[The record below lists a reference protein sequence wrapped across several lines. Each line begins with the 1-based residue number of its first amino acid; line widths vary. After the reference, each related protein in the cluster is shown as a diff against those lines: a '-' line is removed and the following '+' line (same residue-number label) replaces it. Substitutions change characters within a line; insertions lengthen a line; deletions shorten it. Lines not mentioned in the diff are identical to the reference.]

1 MPLWFFLL
9 LGILFCVLIHINSQ
23 YFFCLLSFYI
33 CAGMDVDNPCKHETQ
48 KWTRSDAILLCT
60 AARRDKKPFLDAS
73 ERVEMLFL
81 LQLRLNASLKKFLQC
96 VWIQRWIG
104 NAYLYSENKWLIQ
117 IDYSCSYLF
126 DADITYIHIWIPSF
140 SDS

>member
-1 MPLWFFLL
+1 MKRKNGRVPTR
-9 LGILFCVLIHINSQ
+9 
-23 YFFCLLSFYI
+23 FY
-33 CAGMDVDNPCKHETQ
+33 CAP
-48 KWTRSDAILLCT
+48 R
-60 AARRDKKPFLDAS
+60 LDAYYDENAATREGRS
-73 ERVEMLFL
+73 LLERVETLFL

-104 NAYLYSENKWLIQ
+104 NAYLYSENKGLIQ

-126 DADITYIHIWIPSF
+126 DPDITYIHTWIPSF